1 MIASRAATIVR
12 LYQQDRE
19 HLPCVVRQV
28 CSHVKRWMRRETFGK
43 TVFGPN
49 PASRKILRFENRRA
63 EGADEA
69 RRLVVA
75 DGIQLLERQR
85 RWIVAQE
92 RL

>member
-1 MIASRAATIVR
+1 
-12 LYQQDRE
+12 
-19 HLPCVVRQV
+19 
-28 CSHVKRWMRRETFGK
+28 MRRETFGK

-75 DGIQLLERQR
+75 DGIQLLERQAEEVDRCSGAFVRPEAAPEDLELGFSDDR
-85 RWIVAQE
+85 RSSGG
-92 RL
+92 